1 MPVLIS
7 VRELAE
13 SIARGRP
20 PVLLD
25 VRWTLGGPPGH
36 ETYLGGHL
44 PGAVYVDL
52 DTELAGRGP
61 ADVGR
66 HPLPSRETLQVAAR
80 RWGIGRSGIG
90 LGDTVVAYD
99 GGGNLA
105 AARVW
110 WLLRW
115 AGLTNVRLLDG
126 ALPAWTAAG
135 HALETGN
142 VVPPSGTVT
151 LESGRLPVLGL
162 SEVEAFA
169 AAGVLLDARA
179 PERFRGETEPI
190 DPKAGHIPGAVNAPT
205 GDNLTATGTYRSAAD
220 LRARFTALGVATD
233 TPVAVYCGSG
243 VNAAHEIAA
252 LAIAGIDATLYP
264 GSWSQW
270 SNHDLPVEIG
280 SPKRA
285 GV

>member
-1 MPVLIS
+1 MC
-7 VRELAE
+7 LA
-13 SIARGRP
+13 P
-20 PVLLD
+20 
-25 VRWTLGGPPGH
+25 
-36 ETYLGGHL
+36 
-44 PGAVYVDL
+44 
-52 DTELAGRGP
+52 
-61 ADVGR
+61 
-66 HPLPSRETLQVAAR
+66 
-80 RWGIGRSGIG
+80 
-90 LGDTVVAYD
+90 
-99 GGGNLA
+99 
-105 AARVW
+105 
-110 WLLRW
+110 
-115 AGLTNVRLLDG
+115 
-126 ALPAWTAAG
+126 
-135 HALETGN
+135 
-142 VVPPSGTVT
+142 GTVT

-270 SNHDLPVEIG
+270 SNHELPVEIG